1 MIAFLN
7 HLEDAVRQNLQDV
20 KLKVHAMRKLSSL
33 QNDHGLKT
41 LMLFVYGM
49 MRLPFVLLYYIY
61 ILPPQFLARKVAQ
74 YLTLVTKIVC
84 RRSSHARHITEH
96 IYALWRICDSI
107 LKKIERSKFTELIA
121 FCVTTILEIIYTVM
135 WPFSS
140 PSEDLVDELSELLFY
155 EESEYEDNDY
165 DPYRHSIRSMH
176 HVVPA
181 NPFKATIRIRPR
193 GTDWASS
200 ESEGCMYS
208 LTGLDVDSPASFPP
222 TPFSRAHVM
231 NRSSE
236 RVVGV
241 MFAAR
246 DRLRLEAQSVSRD
259 EYSRMIATEA
269 RTSGQFAVFDPRQM
283 SSGVALTCGNH
294 CAIKVGKGQC
304 CCCRAMTPVRSNHFV
319 YFEFSITVSSAQ
331 TPTLGIGL
339 SPPDCPL
346 NVMVGS
352 WPRSVGLY
360 TDGLM
365 LTGSRWFRS
374 QSARQI
380 EAGST
385 VGMLVYIPS
394 EGEGARRAGAEV
406 GVPVAEQLVSG
417 KTQSLFSSIL
427 SRFSGSSG
435 DLTER
440 GSSEKRK
447 GEKWAGVDAE
457 VMDEGG
463 LSKAQEGGG
472 GAPELSVE
480 VPVEVVA
487 DVGADANRQ
496 NQSQLHSLSQQ
507 SQAQSPSRSQSH
519 AQSPSQ
525 THSKSQSQLFFQ
537 YAVNGVPFPHD
548 PEAIEAMGEVVR
560 LSTPLYPTVSLF
572 SEDTRVWCRFCEA
585 DVVYRSRGAIGAPK
599 GVRVYCLDGSLLLE
613 ETD

>member
-1 MIAFLN
+1 
-7 HLEDAVRQNLQDV
+7 
-20 KLKVHAMRKLSSL
+20 
-33 QNDHGLKT
+33 
-41 LMLFVYGM
+41 
-49 MRLPFVLLYYIY
+49 
-61 ILPPQFLARKVAQ
+61 
-74 YLTLVTKIVC
+74 
-84 RRSSHARHITEH
+84 
-96 IYALWRICDSI
+96 
-107 LKKIERSKFTELIA
+107 
-121 FCVTTILEIIYTVM
+121 
-135 WPFSS
+135 
-140 PSEDLVDELSELLFY
+140 
-155 EESEYEDNDY
+155 
-165 DPYRHSIRSMH
+165 
-176 HVVPA
+176 
-181 NPFKATIRIRPR
+181 
-193 GTDWASS
+193 
-200 ESEGCMYS
+200 
-208 LTGLDVDSPASFPP
+208 
-222 TPFSRAHVM
+222 
-231 NRSSE
+231 
-236 RVVGV
+236 
-241 MFAAR
+241 
-246 DRLRLEAQSVSRD
+246 
-259 EYSRMIATEA
+259 MIATEA

-406 GVPVAEQLVSG
+406 G
-417 KTQSLFSSIL
+417 
-427 SRFSGSSG
+427 
-435 DLTER
+435 
-440 GSSEKRK
+440 
-447 GEKWAGVDAE
+447 
-457 VMDEGG
+457 
-463 LSKAQEGGG
+463 
-472 GAPELSVE
+472 
-480 VPVEVVA
+480 
-487 DVGADANRQ
+487 
-496 NQSQLHSLSQQ
+496 
-507 SQAQSPSRSQSH
+507 
-519 AQSPSQ
+519 
-525 THSKSQSQLFFQ
+525 